1 MSSREPDVLRRAAT
15 LVDPALRAAAEP
27 IAAPVRRVV
36 AYHFGWA
43 DREGRSISATGGK
56 SLRAGLAVLSGQVTG
71 QPDGRAGVPA
81 AVAVQFVHEFSLLHD
96 DVMDA
101 DETRRHRPTAWTVYG
116 PGLAILAGDALL
128 ARAAAE
134 LLAVEPYGV
143 VATRSLADATGELIA
158 GQAGD
163 LLQEGRDDVCLDEC
177 LTMVRQKTGALMS
190 CAASLGAVL
199 AGAPV
204 EVVDGLAEFG
214 AALGFSFQL
223 VDDVLGIWGDPAVTG
238 KPVHADLRR
247 HKRSVPV
254 VAALR
259 SREPAADRLARL
271 LAETEMADEDD
282 VVLAVKL
289 IEECGARDWT
299 ESAARREVELAV
311 DRLGRLALPDHV
323 HTGLVEIAAFVIG
336 RQL

>member
-1 MSSREPDVLRRAAT
+1 MSREPDVLRWAAT
-15 LVDPALRAAAEP
+15 LVDPALRAAVEP
-27 IAAPVRRVV
+27 IAEPVRRVV

-43 DREGRSISATGGK
+43 DREGRPTSATGGK
-56 SLRAGLAVLSGQVTG
+56 SLRAGLAVLSGRVTG
-71 QPDGRAGVPA
+71 QPDCRTGVPA

-143 VATRSLADATGELIA
+143 AATRSLADATGELIA
-158 GQAGD
+158 GQAAD
-163 LLQEGRDDVCLDEC
+163 LLQERRDDVSLDEC

-199 AGAPV
+199 AGAPA

-214 AALGFSFQL
+214 ASLGFAFQL

-259 SREPAADRLARL
+259 AREPAAGRLARL

-299 ESAARREVELAV
+299 QAAARREAETAV
-311 DRLGRLALPDHV
+311 DRLERLALPHDV
-323 HTGLVEIAAFVIG
+323 RTAFREIAAFVVG